1 MSRTPIGFEITDFLN
16 GLSRVGEADPG
27 YDAFVRRYSARR
39 AMEIKQEQAGLTK
52 EVLMQKRKD
61 IIQGIATALLVI
73 AWIFFLALIAHCIGK
88 PVLKEKAFNL
98 SGIISEMRL
107 LRFQILTAVSA
118 ALLCFAGHFRH
129 APSRI
134 VTNVAAILW
143 CSIITL
149 VRFLNSGPFMT
160 ETNVAWRTL
169 GVLLVTFIF
178 AIVLGTKGGEWLYNK
193 LLNIDSNERFLTP
206 EKYRFEVGEAVYLI
220 AMMVFCGI
228 CLVLFLSM
236 PLFFKAVGTWPFRIL
251 TWAFPVVAFIVFC
264 IRQAK
269 CWDGESV
276 SAWICTTLVV
286 GHAAA
291 VLELFTMR
299 DVTRAMI
306 IWAILFAASI
316 GIMIAMAV
324 MQRSEM
330 TILMTFM
337 LLLTTL
343 VSACIVVYS
352 TTAGVDSINISAHW
366 WMVAPSFVM
375 AAGAIATT
383 VWEMV
388 QHKL

>member
-39 AMEIKQEQAGLTK
+39 ALEIKQEQAGLTK

-206 EKYRFEVGEAVYLI
+206 EKYHFEVGEAVYLI

-236 PLFFKAVGTWPFRIL
+236 PLFFKAVGTRPFRIL

-299 DVTRAMI
+299 DVTWAII

-383 VWEMV
+383 VREMV